1 MELTLKK
8 EVNLTSIALQHDILV
23 EATSL
28 LVGREG
34 VLETEKILYLMVA
47 TIDNLVDE
55 ELITICNDD
64 PRDLMTIIKQ
74 DLEPEFNKLK
84 EMAGFEEMWNN
95 LVRILL
101 ARCDQIW
108 KEQNSVMGVIEGIID
123 MIATMPDNE
132 KKEAL
137 IATGKIAEQAFDRR
151 TEKMEKAA
159 NETNDKLEQLV
170 QKYEKI
176 GQELAEKKEEE
187 KVEESDAE

>member
-1 MELTLKK
+1 MELTIKK

>member
-1 MELTLKK
+1 MELTIKK

-47 TIDNLVDE
+47 TIDNLVNE
-55 ELITICNDD
+55 ELITMCNDD
-64 PRDLMTIIKQ
+64 PRDLLTIIKQ

-84 EMAGFEEMWNN
+84 EMPGFNEMWDN

-108 KEQNSVMGVIEGIID
+108 KEQNSIMGVIEGIID

-132 KKEAL
+132 KKDAL

-151 TEKMEKAA
+151 TEKMEGAVK
-159 NETNDKLEQLV
+159 ETNSKLEELV

-176 GQELAEKKEEE
+176 GQELAEKKEEVKE
-187 KVEESDAE
+187 EESDTE

>member
-1 MELTLKK
+1 MELTIKK

-187 KVEESDAE
+187 KVEESDAD

>member
-1 MELTLKK
+1 MELTIKK

-47 TIDNLVDE
+47 TLDNLVNE

-64 PRDLMTIIKQ
+64 PRDLLTIIKQ
-74 DLEPEFNKLK
+74 DLEPKFNEFK
-84 EMAGFEEMWNN
+84 EMPGFNEMWSN

-101 ARCDQIW
+101 ARCDQVW

-132 KKEAL
+132 KKDAL

-151 TEKMEKAA
+151 TEKMEGAVK
-159 NETNDKLEQLV
+159 ETNSKLEELV

-176 GQELAEKKEEE
+176 GQELAEKKEEVKE
-187 KVEESDAE
+187 EESDTE

>member
-1 MELTLKK
+1 MELTIKK

-47 TIDNLVDE
+47 TLDNLVNE

-64 PRDLMTIIKQ
+64 PRDLLTIIKQ
-74 DLEPEFNKLK
+74 DLEPKFNEFK
-84 EMAGFEEMWNN
+84 EMPGFNEMWNN

-101 ARCDQIW
+101 ARCDQVW

-132 KKEAL
+132 KKDAL

-151 TEKMEKAA
+151 TEKMEGAVK
-159 NETNDKLEQLV
+159 ETNSKLEELV

-176 GQELAEKKEEE
+176 GQELAEKKEEVKE
-187 KVEESDAE
+187 EESVTE

>member
-1 MELTLKK
+1 MELTIKK

-47 TIDNLVDE
+47 TIDNLVNE

-64 PRDLMTIIKQ
+64 PRDLLTIIKQ
-74 DLEPEFNKLK
+74 DIEPEFNKLK
-84 EMAGFEEMWNN
+84 EMSGFNEMWDN

-101 ARCDQIW
+101 ARCDQVW

-151 TEKMEKAA
+151 TEKMEGAVK
-159 NETNDKLEQLV
+159 ETNSKLEELV

-187 KVEESDAE
+187 KIKESDAE